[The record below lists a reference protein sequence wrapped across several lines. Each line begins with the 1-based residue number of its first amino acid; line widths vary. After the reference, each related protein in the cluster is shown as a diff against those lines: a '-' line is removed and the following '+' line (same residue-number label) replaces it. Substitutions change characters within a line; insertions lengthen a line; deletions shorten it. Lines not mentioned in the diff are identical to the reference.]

1 MARQKLV
8 NTFTKDMGS
17 AGSQVLL
24 AKIDKINAQ
33 GVSSY
38 VHNVVISYLASDT
51 SSGDLNTENVGAIFY
66 LSTDGTWSDDLVIT
80 ARAGGGNGTT
90 VSLSARRSIKS
101 SETDIELSNFGPIYL
116 WGELTDA
123 TGTANIDARIVMET
137 WGRFIEVT
145 EL

>member
-80 ARAGGGNGTT
+80 ARVGGGNGTT